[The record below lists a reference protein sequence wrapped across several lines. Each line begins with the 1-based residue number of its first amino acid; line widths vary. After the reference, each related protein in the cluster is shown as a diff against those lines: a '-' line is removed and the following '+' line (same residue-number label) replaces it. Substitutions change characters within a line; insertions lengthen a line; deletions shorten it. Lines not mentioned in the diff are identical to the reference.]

1 MSQIIT
7 LVALVIG
14 LLVGGGIQ
22 QLRISSLK
30 TEHATTLKN
39 IAEQT
44 SKAYEAVIAYK
55 DSVSTQLTTIR
66 ADNAKQVQILNE
78 QLKTTTAARDSYVVR
93 LRKLSTTQ
101 PTSTSTIPTTRS
113 TSENKSNRATL
124 DLFIDMLDRH
134 TRELTEVGEYAD
146 RLREA
151 GLMCEKSYDA
161 HIQ

>member
-1 MSQIIT
+1 MSQILT
-7 LVALVIG
+7 LVALVVG

-101 PTSTSTIPTTRS
+101 STSTSTI
-113 TSENKSNRATL
+113 
-124 DLFIDMLDRH
+124 
-134 TRELTEVGEYAD
+134 
-146 RLREA
+146 RL
-151 GLMCEKSYDA
+151 LS
-161 HIQ
+161 